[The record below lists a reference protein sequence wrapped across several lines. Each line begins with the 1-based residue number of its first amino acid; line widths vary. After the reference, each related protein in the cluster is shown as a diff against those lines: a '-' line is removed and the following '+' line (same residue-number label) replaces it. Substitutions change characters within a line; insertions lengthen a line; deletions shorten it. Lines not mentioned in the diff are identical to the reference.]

1 MCAVNLIYIASRR
14 KLLGLTQKDLA
25 KAIDIDPVVL
35 NRIEKGKRPI
45 RGEELKAIA
54 NYFNVTT
61 DYLLDNEINREPDF
75 SNDEIELIYEYRN
88 LNDNDKN
95 FTRQMIS
102 RFNTKIVK
110 STRLPITGM
119 MKQKINHS
127 GLASGRV

>member
-1 MCAVNLIYIASRR
+1 MTIGEKISYLREQREVL
-14 KLLGLTQKDLA
+14 QKDLA

-54 NYFNVTT
+54 NYFTVTT
-61 DYLLDNEINREPDF
+61 DYLLDNEINQEPNF

-119 MKQKINHS
+119 MKQRINHA
-127 GLASGRV
+127 GVASGRA